1 MKNGNTN
8 NNNAEDRKEIPVE
21 MLAQVTG
28 GGNYNSGES
37 VSTQMPKCIYCW
49 SNKRVSLSLKG
60 NGVYWCDSCK
70 KLFKANS

>member
-1 MKNGNTN
+1 MKNGNIN
-8 NNNAEDRKEIPVE
+8 DINAENRKEIPVE

-28 GGNYNSGES
+28 GGSELP
-37 VSTQMPKCIYCW
+37 QMPKCIYCW
-49 SNKRVSLSLKG
+49 SNKRVSLSPKG